1 MIAFCPIFIGQSN
14 ALTKGRAMTKSSGEP
29 KQAYSD
35 SEVLDAAF
43 RIEHTTDNG
52 QPALDLFLQ
61 TFELVDR
68 DARIWHAH
76 PERAWPLLAT
86 ITPTRIIMR
95 PIHANPHRVQY
106 LNQKNGRFGIV
117 IYEDGH
123 ENDLPDEAEEAA
135 LSIAERLPYGLFDP
149 PGDGLGLP
157 KDLDAVWQTLSRV
170 QGTEILVVSRKRAT
184 ALTEGVICIRED
196 ELDKLRRKFNRTKTA
211 GRKLVRQTKQSVVHD
226 DVLTKLDPEKFR
238 RVIQVNH
245 PLVEVRRE
253 TAAEAKRRAQGDGW
267 ETEAVREIV
276 QRLPNLAKQAPRD
289 LMMLH
294 AEIERATLAKVIE
307 KYDELL
313 GKTTQERHWQTFFEQ
328 NKLVLCMVFARPV
341 ELLHTQFHAKPSTI
355 TGAGAQIGDFLFGEL
370 GQALA
375 IVEIKKPGTELVQG
389 KAYRGEEV
397 FGPSA
402 ELSGA
407 MTQVLYQQSE
417 LRQRWTQHT
426 SDTEGLRSWKPD
438 VIKCVVIAGSTL
450 TEPVKRRSFEV
461 FRNSC
466 KDVEVVTFDELLN
479 KLKLLHKYLTPPEKP
494 ADDVPF

>member
-1 MIAFCPIFIGQSN
+1 
-14 ALTKGRAMTKSSGEP
+14 MTKSSGEP
-29 KQAYSD
+29 KQAFSD

-76 PERAWPLLAT
+76 PESAWPLLAT

-106 LNQKNGRFGIV
+106 LNQKNGKFRVV
-117 IYEDGH
+117 IYEDGD
-123 ENDLPDEAEEAA
+123 ENALPDEAEEAA
-135 LSIAERLPYGLFDP
+135 LSIAARLPYGLFDP

-170 QGTEILVVSRKRAT
+170 QGTEILVISRKRAT
-184 ALTEGVICIRED
+184 ALTDGVICVRED

-211 GRKLVRQTKQSVVHD
+211 GRKLVRQTKQSAVHD

-238 RVIQVNH
+238 RVIQVNQ

-267 ETEAVREIV
+267 GTETVREIV
-276 QRLPNLAKQAPRD
+276 QHLPNLAKQAPRD

-328 NKLVLCMVFARPV
+328 NKLVLSMAFARPV
-341 ELLHTQFHAKPSTI
+341 KLLHTQFHAKPSTI

-417 LRQRWTQHT
+417 LRQRWMQQTYD
-426 SDTEGLRSWKPD
+426 SEKLRSWKPD
-438 VIKCVVIAGSTL
+438 VIKCVVIAGSTP
-450 TEPVKRRSFEV
+450 TEQVKRRSFEV

>member
-1 MIAFCPIFIGQSN
+1 
-14 ALTKGRAMTKSSGEP
+14 MTKSSGEP

-52 QPALDLFLQ
+52 QPALELFLQ

-68 DARIWHAH
+68 VARIWHAH
-76 PERAWPLLAT
+76 PESAWPLLAT

-106 LNQKNGRFGIV
+106 LKRKNGQFGIV

-123 ENDLPDEAEEAA
+123 ENDLPDEAEAAA
-135 LSIAERLPYGLFDP
+135 LSIAVRLPYGLFDP

-184 ALTEGVICIRED
+184 ALTEGVICIHEA

-211 GRKLVRQTKQSVVHD
+211 GRKLVRQTKKSAVHD
-226 DVLTKLDPEKFR
+226 DVLTKLDPERFR
-238 RVIQVNH
+238 RVIQVNQ
-245 PLVEVRRE
+245 PLVEVRLE
-253 TAAEAKRRAQGDGW
+253 TAAEAKRRAQDGGW
-267 ETEAVREIV
+267 GTETVREIV

-313 GKTTQERHWQTFFEQ
+313 GKTTKERHWQTFFEE
-328 NKLVLCMVFARPV
+328 NKLVLSMVFARPV

-397 FGPSA
+397 FGPSV

-417 LRQRWTQHT
+417 LRQRWMQHT
-426 SDTEGLRSWKPD
+426 SDTEGLRDWKPD
-438 VIKCVVIAGSTL
+438 VIKCIVIAGSTP

-479 KLKLLHKYLTPPEKP
+479 KLKLLQKYLAPPEKP

>member
-1 MIAFCPIFIGQSN
+1 
-14 ALTKGRAMTKSSGEP
+14 MTVSSGEP

-35 SEVLDAAF
+35 SDVLDAAF
-43 RIEHTTDNG
+43 RIEHTTNNG
-52 QPALDLFLQ
+52 QQALDLFLK
-61 TFELVDR
+61 TFKLVDR

-76 PERAWPLLAT
+76 PESAWPLLAT
-86 ITPTRIIMR
+86 VTPTRIIMR
-95 PIHANPHRVQY
+95 PIHANPHQVQY
-106 LNQKNGRFGIV
+106 LNQKNGKFGIV

-123 ENDLPDEAEEAA
+123 ENAFPNEAKEAA
-135 LSIAERLPYGLFDP
+135 PSIAVRLPYGLFDP
-149 PGDGLGLP
+149 LGEGLGLP
-157 KDLDAVWQTLSRV
+157 KDLDTVWQTLSRV
-170 QGTEILVVSRKRAT
+170 QGTEILVVSRKQAT

-196 ELDKLRRKFNRTKTA
+196 ELDKLRRKLNRVKKA
-211 GRKLVRQTKQSVVHD
+211 GRKLVRQTRQSVVHD

-238 RVIQVNH
+238 RAIQVNQ
-245 PLVEVRRE
+245 PLLEVRRE
-253 TAAEAKRRAQGDGW
+253 TVVEAKRRVQGDGW
-267 ETEAVREIV
+267 GTETVREIA

-294 AEIERATLAKVIE
+294 AEIERATLATVIE

-313 GKTTQERHWQTFFEQ
+313 GKTTKERHWQSFFEQ
-328 NKLVLCMVFARPV
+328 NKLVLSMVFARPV

-375 IVEIKKPGTELVQG
+375 IVEIKRPGTELVHV
-389 KAYRGEEV
+389 KAYRGKEV

-438 VIKCVVIAGSTL
+438 VIKCVVIAGSTP

-479 KLKLLHKYLTPPEKP
+479 KLKLLHKYLTPPENP

>member
-1 MIAFCPIFIGQSN
+1 
-14 ALTKGRAMTKSSGEP
+14 MTKSSGEP
-29 KQAYSD
+29 QQAYSD
-35 SEVLDAAF
+35 SDVLDAAF

-52 QPALDLFLQ
+52 QPALDLYLQ

-68 DARIWHAH
+68 DARIWHAY
-76 PERAWPLLAT
+76 PDSAWPLLAT

-106 LNQKNGRFGIV
+106 LNRKNGHFGIV
-117 IYEDGH
+117 IYEDGC
-123 ENDLPDEAEEAA
+123 ENDLPYEAEEAA
-135 LSIAERLPYGLFDP
+135 LSIAVRLPYGLFDS

-157 KDLDAVWQTLSRV
+157 KDLDAVWQTLSRI

-184 ALTEGVICIRED
+184 ALSEGVICIRED

-238 RVIQVNH
+238 RVIQVNQ
-245 PLVEVRRE
+245 PLVGVRRE

-267 ETEAVREIV
+267 GTETVREIA
-276 QRLPNLAKQAPRD
+276 QRLPNIARQAPRD

-294 AEIERATLAKVIE
+294 AEIERATLATVIE

-313 GKTTQERHWQTFFEQ
+313 GKTTQERHWQSFFEQ
-328 NKLVLCMVFARPV
+328 NELVLSMVFARPV
-341 ELLHTQFHAKPSTI
+341 KLLHTQFHAKPSTI
-355 TGAGAQIGDFLFGEL
+355 TGSGAQIGDFLFGEL

-407 MTQVLYQQSE
+407 MTQVLHQQSE

-426 SDTEGLRSWKPD
+426 SDTEGLRAWKPD
-438 VIKCVVIAGSTL
+438 VIKCIVIAGSTP
-450 TEPVKRRSFEV
+450 TEPAKRRSFEV

-466 KDVEVVTFDELLN
+466 KDVEVVTFDELMN

-494 ADDVPF
+494 ADDVPL

>member
-1 MIAFCPIFIGQSN
+1 
-14 ALTKGRAMTKSSGEP
+14 MTKSSGDP
-29 KQAYSD
+29 KQAYND

-68 DARIWHAH
+68 DARIWHTH
-76 PERAWPLLAT
+76 PERTWPLLAT

-95 PIHANPHRVQY
+95 PIHANPHRMQY
-106 LNQKNGRFGIV
+106 LNQKNGQFGIV

-123 ENDLPDEAEEAA
+123 ENDLPDEAEEAS
-135 LSIAERLPYGLFDP
+135 LSIVERLPYGLFDP

-157 KDLDAVWQTLSRV
+157 KDLDVVWQTLSRV
-170 QGTEILVVSRKRAT
+170 KGAEILVVSRKRAT
-184 ALTEGVICIRED
+184 SLIEGVICIREE

-238 RVIQVNH
+238 RVIQVNQ

-253 TAAEAKRRAQGDGW
+253 TVAEAKRRAQSDGW
-267 ETEAVREIV
+267 ETETVRQIV

-328 NKLVLCMVFARPV
+328 NKLVLSMVFARPV

-375 IVEIKKPGTELVQG
+375 IVEIKKPGTELVQA

-438 VIKCVVIAGSTL
+438 VIKCVVIVGSTP

>member
-1 MIAFCPIFIGQSN
+1 
-14 ALTKGRAMTKSSGEP
+14 MTKSSAEP
-29 KQAYSD
+29 KQAHSD
-35 SEVLDAAF
+35 SDVLDAAF

-61 TFELVDR
+61 TFQLVDR
-68 DARIWHAH
+68 DARIWYAH
-76 PERAWPLLAT
+76 PERLWPLLAT

-95 PIHANPHRVQY
+95 PIHANPHQVQY
-106 LNQKNGRFGIV
+106 LNQKNGQFGIV
-117 IYEDGH
+117 IYEDGY
-123 ENDLPDEAEEAA
+123 ENGLPVEAEEAA

-170 QGTEILVVSRKRAT
+170 QGTKILVVSRKRAT
-184 ALTEGVICIRED
+184 SLTEGVICIRED
-196 ELDKLRRKFNRTKTA
+196 ELDKLRRQFNRTKTA
-211 GRKLVRQTKQSVVHD
+211 GRKLVRQTKQSAVHD

-238 RVIQVNH
+238 RVIQVNQ
-245 PLVEVRRE
+245 PLLEVRRE
-253 TAAEAKRRAQGDGW
+253 TAAEAKLRAQGDGLG
-267 ETEAVREIV
+267 TESVREIV
-276 QRLPNLAKQAPRD
+276 QRLPSLVKQAPRD

-294 AEIERATLAKVIE
+294 AEIERATLAKMIE

-313 GKTTQERHWQTFFEQ
+313 GKATQEEHWQTFFEQ
-328 NKLVLCMVFARPV
+328 NKLVLSMVFARPV

-375 IVEIKKPGTELVQG
+375 IVEIKKPGAKLVQSN
-389 KAYRGEEV
+389 AYRGEEV

-438 VIKCVVIAGSTL
+438 VIKCVVIAGSTP
-450 TEPVKRRSFEV
+450 TEPIKRRSFEV

>member
-1 MIAFCPIFIGQSN
+1 
-14 ALTKGRAMTKSSGEP
+14 MTKSSGEP

-35 SEVLDAAF
+35 SDVLDAAF

-68 DARIWHAH
+68 DARIWHAQ

-95 PIHANPHRVQY
+95 PVHANPHRVQY
-106 LNQKNGRFGIV
+106 LNQKNGQFGIV

-123 ENDLPDEAEEAA
+123 ETDLPDEAEEAA

-170 QGTEILVVSRKRAT
+170 QGTELLVVSHNRAT
-184 ALTEGVICIRED
+184 TLTEGGICIRED
-196 ELDKLRRKFNRTKTA
+196 GLDKLRRKFNRTKTA

-238 RVIQVNH
+238 RVIQVNQ

-253 TAAEAKRRAQGDGW
+253 TAAEARRRAQGDGW
-267 ETEAVREIV
+267 EPEAVREIV
-276 QRLPNLAKQAPRD
+276 QRLPDLAKQAPRD

-328 NKLVLCMVFARPV
+328 NKLVLSMVFARPV

-407 MTQVLYQQSE
+407 MMQVLYQQSE

-438 VIKCVVIAGSTL
+438 VIKCVVIAGSTP

-479 KLKLLHKYLTPPEKP
+479 KLKLLHKYLTPPENP

>member
-1 MIAFCPIFIGQSN
+1 
-14 ALTKGRAMTKSSGEP
+14 MTKSSVEP

-43 RIEHTTDNG
+43 RIEQTTDNG
-52 QPALDLFLQ
+52 QPALNLFLQ

-76 PERAWPLLAT
+76 PENAWPLLAT
-86 ITPTRIIMR
+86 ITPIRIIMR

-106 LNQKNGRFGIV
+106 LNQKNGKFGMV

-123 ENDLPDEAEEAA
+123 ENDLPDEAEEVA

-149 PGDGLGLP
+149 PLDGLGLR
-157 KDLDAVWQTLSRV
+157 KDLDVVWKTLSRV

-196 ELDKLRRKFNRTKTA
+196 LLDKLRRKFNRTKIA

-238 RVIQVNH
+238 RVIQVNQ

-253 TAAEAKRRAQGDGW
+253 TAAEAKRRAQVDGC
-267 ETEAVREIV
+267 ETEIVREIV

-307 KYDELL
+307 MYGELL
-313 GKTTQERHWQTFFEQ
+313 GKTAQERHWQKFFEQ
-328 NKLVLCMVFARPV
+328 NKLVLSMVFARPV

-438 VIKCVVIAGSTL
+438 VIKCVVIAGSTP

-479 KLKLLHKYLTPPEKP
+479 KLKLLNKYLTPPEKP

>member
-1 MIAFCPIFIGQSN
+1 
-14 ALTKGRAMTKSSGEP
+14 MTKSSGVS

-35 SEVLDAAF
+35 SEVVNAVF
-43 RIEHTTDNG
+43 RIEHTKDNG
-52 QPALDLFLQ
+52 QSALDLFLQ
-61 TFELVDR
+61 TFELVDLNQ
-68 DARIWHAH
+68 RIWHAH
-76 PERAWPLLAT
+76 PEKEWPLLAT

-95 PIHANPHRVQY
+95 PIHANPHRVRY
-106 LNQKNGRFGIV
+106 LNQKNGRFGVV

-123 ENDLPDEAEEAA
+123 ENGLPDEAAEAA
-135 LSIAERLPYGLFDP
+135 RSIAERLPYGLFDP
-149 PGDGLGLP
+149 PEAGLGLP

-170 QGTEILVVSRKRAT
+170 QGSEILVISRKRVT
-184 ALTEGVICIRED
+184 ALTEDVICIRED

-211 GRKLVRQTKQSVVHD
+211 GRKLVRQTKQRVVHD
-226 DVLTKLDPEKFR
+226 DVLTKLDPENFR
-238 RVIQVNH
+238 RVIQVNQ
-245 PLVEVRRE
+245 PLIEVRHE
-253 TAAEAKRRAQGDGW
+253 TAAEAKRRIQGDGW
-267 ETEAVREIV
+267 ETETVREIV
-276 QRLPNLAKQAPRD
+276 KRLPNLAKQAPGD

-307 KYDELL
+307 RYDELL

-328 NKLVLCMVFARPV
+328 NKLVLSMVFARPV
-341 ELLHTQFHAKPSTI
+341 KLLHTQFHAKPSTI

-375 IVEIKKPGTELVQG
+375 VVEIKKPGTELVQG

-426 SDTEGLRSWKPD
+426 SDTEGLRPWKPD
-438 VIKCVVIAGSTL
+438 VIKCVVIAGSTP
-450 TEPVKRRSFEV
+450 TEPAKRRSFEV

-466 KDVEVVTFDELLN
+466 KDVEVVTFDELFN
-479 KLKLLHKYLTPPEKP
+479 KLKLLHKYLSPLEQP
-494 ADDVPF
+494 ADEVPF

>member
-1 MIAFCPIFIGQSN
+1 
-14 ALTKGRAMTKSSGEP
+14 MTKSSGGP
-29 KQAYSD
+29 KNGYSD
-35 SEVLDAAF
+35 SEVLNPTF

-52 QPALDLFLQ
+52 QPALNLFLQ
-61 TFELVDR
+61 TFKLVDR
-68 DARIWHAH
+68 NARIWHPD
-76 PERAWPLLAT
+76 PEKAWPLLAT
-86 ITPTRIIMR
+86 ISPTRITMR

-106 LNQKNGRFGIV
+106 LNQKNGGLGVV
-117 IYEDGH
+117 IYEDGN
-123 ENDLPDEAEEAA
+123 ENDLPDVADEAA
-135 LSIAERLPYGLFDP
+135 LSIAGRLPYGLFDP
-149 PGDGLGLP
+149 PEDGLGLT
-157 KDLDAVWQTLSRV
+157 KDLDAVWQSISRI
-170 QGTEILVVSRKRAT
+170 QGAAILVVSRKRAT
-184 ALTEGVICIRED
+184 SLSDGVICIREE

-211 GRKLVRQTKQSVVHD
+211 GRKLIRQTKRNVVHD

-238 RVIQVNH
+238 RLIPDNH
-245 PLVEVRRE
+245 PLVPVRRE
-253 TAAEAKRRAQGDGW
+253 TPAEAQRRAQGVG

-276 QRLPNLAKQAPRD
+276 KRLPNLANQAPHD

-307 KYDELL
+307 KYDEQL
-313 GKTTQERHWQTFFEQ
+313 GKSNQEKHWQTFFEQ
-328 NKLVLCMVFARPV
+328 NKLVLSMVFARPV

-417 LRQRWTQHT
+417 LRQRWTQHI
-426 SDTEGLRSWKPD
+426 SDTEGLRHWKPD
-438 VIKCVVIAGSTL
+438 VIKCIVIAGTTP
-450 TEPVKRRSFEV
+450 TESVKRRSFEV

-466 KDVEVVTFDELLN
+466 KDVEVVTFDELFN
-479 KLKLLHKYLTPPEKP
+479 KLKLLQKYLTPLDMP
-494 ADDVPF
+494 ANDVPF

>member
-1 MIAFCPIFIGQSN
+1 
-14 ALTKGRAMTKSSGEP
+14 MTTSSGEP
-29 KQAYSD
+29 QHAYSD
-35 SEVLDAAF
+35 SDVLDAAF

-52 QPALDLFLQ
+52 QPALNLFLR
-61 TFELVDR
+61 TFELFDR
-68 DARIWHAH
+68 DARIWHAR
-76 PERAWPLLAT
+76 PKSEWPLLAT
-86 ITPTRIIMR
+86 ISPTTIIMR
-95 PIHANPHRVQY
+95 PIHANPHQVQY
-106 LNQKNGRFGIV
+106 LSQKNGHFGIV
-117 IYEDGH
+117 IYEDGR
-123 ENDLPDEAEEAA
+123 ESDLPDEADEAA
-135 LSIAERLPYGLFDP
+135 LSIAVRLPYGLFDP

-170 QGTEILVVSRKRAT
+170 QGAEILVVSRERAT
-184 ALTEGVICIRED
+184 ALTESVICIRED

-211 GRKLVRQTKQSVVHD
+211 GRRLIRQTKQSVVHD
-226 DVLTKLDPEKFR
+226 DVLTKLDPARFR
-238 RVIQVNH
+238 RVIQVNQ
-245 PLVEVRRE
+245 PLLEVRRE
-253 TAAEAKRRAQGDGW
+253 TAAEAKRRAQSDGW
-267 ETEAVREIV
+267 GIETVREVV

-307 KYDELL
+307 ECGELL
-313 GKTTQERHWQTFFEQ
+313 GKTTQERHWQAFFEH
-328 NKLVLCMVFARPV
+328 NKLVLSMVFARPV
-341 ELLHTQFHAKPSTI
+341 ELLHIQFHAKPSTI
-355 TGAGAQIGDFLFGEL
+355 SGAGAQIGDFLFGEL

-407 MTQVLYQQSE
+407 ITQVLFQQSE
-417 LRQRWTQHT
+417 LRQRWMQHT
-426 SDTEGLRSWKPD
+426 NDTEELRSWKPD
-438 VIKCVVIAGSTL
+438 VIKCVVIVGSTP

-479 KLKLLHKYLTPPEKP
+479 KLKLLYRYLTPPEKP

>member
-1 MIAFCPIFIGQSN
+1 
-14 ALTKGRAMTKSSGEP
+14 MTKSSGEP

-35 SEVLDAAF
+35 SEVLDADF
-43 RIEHTTDNG
+43 RIEHTTDDG

-68 DARIWHAH
+68 DARIWYAN
-76 PERAWPLLAT
+76 PESAWPLLAT

-95 PIHANPHRVQY
+95 PIHANPHRMQY
-106 LNQKNGRFGIV
+106 LNQKNGKFRIV

-135 LSIAERLPYGLFDP
+135 LSIAGRLPYRLFDS

-157 KDLDAVWQTLSRV
+157 KDLDAVWQILARIQS
-170 QGTEILVVSRKRAT
+170 TEILVVSGKRAT
-184 ALTEGVICIRED
+184 ALTEGVICVRED
-196 ELDKLRRKFNRTKTA
+196 ELEKLRRKFNRTKIA
-211 GRKLVRQTKQSVVHD
+211 GRKLIRQTKQGAVYD

-238 RVIQVNH
+238 RVIQVNQ

-253 TAAEAKRRAQGDGW
+253 TAAEAKRRAQGGGW
-267 ETEAVREIV
+267 EAETVREIV

-294 AEIERATLAKVIE
+294 AEIERATLARVIE

-313 GKTTQERHWQTFFEQ
+313 GKTTQERNWQTFFEE
-328 NKLVLCMVFARPV
+328 NKLVLSMVFARPV

-375 IVEIKKPGTELVQG
+375 IVEIKRPGTELVQG

-417 LRQRWTQHT
+417 LRQRWTQHAN
-426 SDTEGLRSWKPD
+426 DTERLRSWKPD
-438 VIKCVVIAGSTL
+438 VIKCVVIAGSTP
-450 TEPVKRRSFEV
+450 TESVKCRSFDV

-466 KDVEVVTFDELLN
+466 KDVEVVTFDELFN
-479 KLKLLHKYLTPPEKP
+479 KLKLLLKYLTPPEKSV
-494 ADDVPF
+494 DDVPF